1 MRPIVMLSAILWAA
15 SAAAVTVE
23 LEPGADISAL
33 TTAMGPGDQFIF
45 HAGTYELPGQLS
57 WTAVGTEAE
66 PISIRTAGDGVVIFE
81 LGDGGHV
88 VRFNDSAFVTFQDV
102 ILRGS
107 DDRYDSSNHAGLVIS
122 NSSDVTIENVSIEH
136 VGGTG
141 LVLSNDNQRIHV
153 QGMEVSD
160 TRTGHGIQVGC
171 GNASCWTSDS
181 VFTGNLI
188 HDVLGEN
195 RYGIEILPGGQG
207 NTFTNN
213 VVYNVGGVGIG
224 VSSTEFGPAN
234 TVEGNVVWDAFDAGI
249 RVAGAATVRNNIVF
263 RIQGNGIRSTDQFP
277 DSLQDVVIAN
287 NTIVD
292 TSDWGVR
299 LQQWNEKQ
307 GMVLTNNAVANPTGR
322 AFTVDSEEW
331 DDGNYI
337 AGNVMTGLVETID
350 SELGQF
356 TPGFGYGDFEDAATW
371 DFYPTP
377 SSALMGVGDPAPEA
391 FVPSSDFSDVARDGS
406 APDVGAYEYTGEGNP
421 GWTLQEDFKGPPTQ
435 RTAGEELGGG
445 CCGDK
450 GSDAGVLLWPLIALF
465 GRRRRGRTSSE

>member
-1 MRPIVMLSAILWAA
+1 MRPILISSALLWASSA
-15 SAAAVTVE
+15 SAVTVE
-23 LEPGADISAL
+23 LEPGADIAAL
-33 TTAMGPGDQFIF
+33 TTAMAPGDEFIF
-45 HAGTYELPGQLS
+45 HAGTYELAGQLN
-57 WTAVGTEAE
+57 WTAVGTEAD
-66 PISIRTAGDGVVIFE
+66 PISIRTAGDGVVTFE
-81 LGDGGHV
+81 LADGGHV
-88 VRFNDSAFVTFQDV
+88 VRFSDSAFVIFQDFV
-102 ILRGS
+102 LRGT
-107 DDRYDSSNHAGLVIS
+107 DDRYENSNHSGLVIS
-122 NSSDVTIENVSIEH
+122 NSADVTVESVRIEH

-141 LVLSNDNQRIHV
+141 LVLGGDNQRIHV
-153 QGMEVSD
+153 EGVEISD
-160 TRTGHGIQVGC
+160 TRTGAGIQMGC

-181 VFTGNLI
+181 VFTGNLV

-195 RYGIEILPGGQG
+195 RYGIELLPGGQG

-213 VVYNVGGVGIG
+213 VIYNVGGVGIG
-224 VSSTEFGPAN
+224 VSSTEFGPSN

-263 RIQGNGIRSTDQFP
+263 RIQGNGIRSSDQFP

-322 AFTVDSEEW
+322 AFTVDAEEW

-337 AGNVMTGLVETID
+337 AGNVMTGLVEKID

-356 TPGFGYGDFEDAATW
+356 TPGFGYGDFEDAAVW

-377 SSALMGVGDPAPEA
+377 GSALIGVGDAAADA
-391 FVPSSDFSDVARDGS
+391 FVPANDFSDFARDGS

-421 GWTLQEDFKGPPTQ
+421 GWTLQEDFKGPPTE
-435 RTAGEELGGG
+435 RTVGEDVGGG

-450 GSDAGVLLWPLIALF
+450 GSDAGVFLWPLLALF
-465 GRRRRGRTSSE
+465 ALRRRRTFAE

>member
-1 MRPIVMLSAILWAA
+1 MLSAILWAA

-377 SSALMGVGDPAPEA
+377 SSALIGVGDPAPEA

>member
-450 GSDAGVLLWPLIALF
+450 GS
-465 GRRRRGRTSSE
+465 